1 MNSLPSLFLN
11 DTIDD
16 EIEAFCASDPEYH
29 KAKQGFYE
37 IADQIEKLTDPSLY
51 DAFEKS
57 LWDYLYRTAD
67 LYYLYGLG
75 LRQEVLQAI
84 GGQSLPL

>member
-1 MNSLPSLFLN
+1 MNTLPSLFLN
-11 DTIDD
+11 ETVI
-16 EIEAFCASDPEYH
+16 ENIEAFCASDPEYH

-37 IADQIEKLTDPSLY
+37 IADQIEKLTDPSMY

-57 LWDYLYRTAD
+57 LWAYLYRTAD

-75 LRQEVLQAI
+75 LRQEFLQAI
-84 GGQSLPL
+84 GAGG

>member
-11 DTIDD
+11 DTIVT
-16 EIEAFCASDPEYH
+16 EIEAFCASDPEFMRT
-29 KAKQGFYE
+29 KQEFYK
-37 IADQIEKLTDPSLY
+37 ITDQIETLASPDLY
-51 DAFEKS
+51 NAFEKG
-57 LWDYLYRTAD
+57 LWAYLYRTAD

-84 GGQSLPL
+84 GAGG